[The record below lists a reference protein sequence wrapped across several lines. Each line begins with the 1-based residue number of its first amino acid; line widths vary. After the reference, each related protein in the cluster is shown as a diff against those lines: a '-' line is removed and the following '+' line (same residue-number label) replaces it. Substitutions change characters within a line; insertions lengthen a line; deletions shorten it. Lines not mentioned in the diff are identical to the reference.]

1 MEKNISMIS
10 FKKKYPKNSAGSLMT
25 DKVPIALTSDLVF
38 EIEKYLKRKKN
49 ELESINYIYVV
60 NNKGI
65 LKGAVSI
72 KEIFRQNK
80 KRKISDYIINP
91 LISVSPSVNGE
102 RVANLALKNNIKS
115 VPVVDRRGKL
125 LGVVLS
131 DTILDISYR
140 EIQEDIALLAGV
152 HASENFKDFKNLSSF
167 SALKNRLPWLIIG
180 MIGGFL
186 MSRTITSF
194 ESTLEENIIIA
205 SFIPLI
211 VYMGAAVQ
219 TQIGYFIVRDFAFNP
234 KINFW
239 RYIWKQL
246 RVVFLIGLSSSII
259 LFSLAFLIY
268 RDLLLVTILVIAM
281 FLAILSAIIT
291 GVCIPFIFHRFKFD
305 PANASGPIATILQ
318 DLISI
323 IIYLLVAKSF
333 L

>member
-1 MEKNISMIS
+1 MTP
-10 FKKKYPKNSAGSLMT
+10 FKKRYPKNSAGSLMT
-25 DKVPIALTSDLVF
+25 DRVPIALMGDLIF
-38 EIEKYLKRKKN
+38 EVEKYLKRKKA

-60 NNKGI
+60 DSQGT

-80 KRKISDYIINP
+80 KRKISEFIIDP
-91 LISVSPSVNGE
+91 LISVNPSVRGE
-102 RVANLALKNNIKS
+102 KVANLALKNNIKS
-115 VPVVDRRGKL
+115 VPVVDRSGVF

-131 DTILDISYR
+131 DTILAIAYR

-152 HASENFKDFKNLSSF
+152 NRPENFKDFKTLSSF

-180 MIGGFL
+180 MMGGFI
-186 MSRTITSF
+186 MSKTITSF
-194 ESTLEENIIIA
+194 ESTLKDNLIIA

-219 TQIGYFIVRDFAFNP
+219 TQIGYFIVRDLAFNP
-234 KINFW
+234 KINFLL
-239 RYIWKQL
+239 YIWKQL
-246 RVVFLIGLSSSII
+246 RVVFLIGLSSSFL
-259 LFSLAFLIY
+259 LFLFAFLIY
-268 RDLLLVTILVIAM
+268 GNLLLVTILAVAM
-281 FLAILSAIIT
+281 FLAILSSIIT

-305 PANASGPIATILQ
+305 PASASGPIATILQ